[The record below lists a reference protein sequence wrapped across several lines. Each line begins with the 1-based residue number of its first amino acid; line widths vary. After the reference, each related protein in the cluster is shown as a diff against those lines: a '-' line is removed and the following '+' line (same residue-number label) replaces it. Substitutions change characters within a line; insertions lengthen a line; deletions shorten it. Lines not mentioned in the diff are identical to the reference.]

1 MLFVVLALVAV
12 AFGLLVVAFVTT
24 TMLFAWVSVG
34 VSALAAVALFVDSWL
49 RRRKAGTEP
58 AADEPSRE
66 PAVTDVTSVVE
77 EQSADVELPAAD
89 GDEEPDEEPADEDT
103 DAADVLA
110 VSELDVEVRV
120 VDERPHYHL
129 ASCAWLGAK
138 PTLPLPVGEAR
149 QLGFAP
155 CAVCTPDRVLAA
167 ARRKAVKG

>member
-1 MLFVVLALVAV
+1 MLFAVLALVAV

-49 RRRKAGTEP
+49 RRRKAGAEP
-58 AADEPSRE
+58 AADEPNQES
-66 PAVTDVTSVVE
+66 AVTEVTSVVGD
-77 EQSADVELPAAD
+77 QSADVELPAD

-129 ASCAWLGAK
+129 ASCAWLGTR
-138 PTLPLPVGEAR
+138 PTLPLPVREAR